1 MENQDKK
8 NILKSI
14 ISQFQEVG
22 FSDKQILK
30 LIEERQ
36 KENEKSFPFARVD
49 IKERFR
55 LFEEIFSS
63 CDVSK
68 EDMYKTLSEG
78 KVFSYLPASISDLLS
93 FLQKKGMDSG
103 LFLREMASTAHGRA
117 VLSWGPKKIKSNI
130 NEALDVFEKYQ
141 ISMQDFMNMTF
152 KYPNILKINPK
163 NLDSRLLG
171 FIKFSQS
178 YGVSIDNSMWVLKKQ
193 PDILLKDMDTLK
205 KKCDVMGNF
214 VQQYGVEKNEWIETC
229 FAHPKLLCKDTNAL
243 MQNISIYQENFKDG
257 IFCFSQYPNADAK
270 HLMRYLMTSPQY
282 IAISPSN
289 VNERMKYAKCL
300 LEKGQQATTS
310 VLYLSK
316 EKMRQNLKDISK

>member
-14 ISQFQEVG
+14 ISQFQEVC

-30 LIEERQ
+30 LLGERQ

-55 LFEEIFSS
+55 LFDEIFSS
-63 CDVSK
+63 CDISK

-78 KVFSYLPASISDLLS
+78 KVFSYLPASIQDLLS
-93 FLQKKGMDSG
+93 FLQKKGVDSSR
-103 LFLREMASTAHGRA
+103 FLREMSSTAHGRA

-130 NEALDVFEKYQ
+130 NEALDILEKYQ
-141 ISMQDFMNMTF
+141 ISMQDFMDMAF

-171 FIKFSQS
+171 FIKFSKS
-178 YGVSIDNSMWVLKKQ
+178 YGVAMEKSIGVLKKQ
-193 PDILLKDMDTLK
+193 PDILLKDIDTLK
-205 KKCDVMGNF
+205 KKCEDMGDF
-214 VQQYGVEKNEWIETC
+214 VQQYGVEKKEWIETC
-229 FAHPKLLCKDTNAL
+229 FAHPKLLCKDTNTL
-243 MQNISIYQENFKDG
+243 MQNISTYQESFKNG
-257 IFCFSQYPNADAK
+257 IFYFSQYPNADAK
-270 HLMRYLMTSPQY
+270 HLMRYLMKSPQY

-289 VNERMKYAKCL
+289 VKARMAYAKL
-300 LEKGQQATTS
+300 LFERGKSATTS

-316 EKMRQNLKDISK
+316 EKMKQYLKDMF